1 MKTRPPEKC
10 ENCGYAQKYSRQQP
24 GEVPAFCGT
33 CRHWMCA
40 GCVAHRECVEH
51 GHKIVKTPVVTG
63 VLAGV
68 PKNDGLFA
76 SVSEEIYHGDPD
88 SLSSSGARLLLPP
101 STPSHFLANQL
112 EPRDPNK
119 VYDYGHVAHKMVLG
133 EGGQIFMLDPAIHGV
148 DAKGNLSSRP
158 ANCGK
163 WIAASKAARNKG
175 QIPMAKSEIQ
185 KAQRMAGKVYQHPL
199 AAKLLL
205 QGDPE
210 VSAYWHDDE
219 TGVRLRARFDYL
231 PDRPG
236 RMICVD
242 YKTADDASQAA
253 FEAACGRY
261 GYHIQDA
268 WYRDALRECEVDD
281 DAGFVFIVQEKKPPY
296 EVNVIQL
303 DPEHV
308 DLGRRQAR
316 HAIRTYAKCREEK
329 DWPGY
334 GTGLTTAK
342 LPGYVVKRIEASL
355 EIESS
360 TLTEGFAE

>member
-10 ENCGYAQKYSRQQP
+10 DNCGYAQKYSRQQP
-24 GEVPAFCGT
+24 GEVPAFCGN
-33 CRHWMCA
+33 CQAWMCQ
-40 GCVAHRECVEH
+40 GCRDMRGCTKD
-51 GHKIVKTPVVTG
+51 GHKVVSTPVVTG
-63 VLAGV
+63 VLANV
-68 PKNDGLFA
+68 PNNDGLFA
-76 SVSEEIYHGDPD
+76 SVPEEIYHGDPD

-101 STPSHFLANQL
+101 STPSHFWANQT
-112 EPRDPNK
+112 EPRTSTK
-119 VYDYGHVAHKMVLG
+119 AYDYGHVAHKMVLG
-133 EGGQIFMLDPAIHGV
+133 EGNQIVMLDPAIHGLT
-148 DAKGNLSSRP
+148 KEGKQSNSP
-158 ANCGK
+158 ASCGK
-163 WIAASKAARNKG
+163 WIATAAKARQEGK
-175 QIPMAKSEIQ
+175 IPMAKSEIQ

-205 QGDPE
+205 EGDPE

-219 TGVRLRARFDYL
+219 TGARLRARFDYL
-231 PDRPG
+231 PNRPG

-281 DAGFVFIVQEKKPPY
+281 DAGFVFIVQEKKAPY

-316 HAIRTYAKCREEK
+316 QAIRTYAKCREEK

-355 EIESS
+355 EIESA
-360 TLTEGFAE
+360 TLTEGFMA